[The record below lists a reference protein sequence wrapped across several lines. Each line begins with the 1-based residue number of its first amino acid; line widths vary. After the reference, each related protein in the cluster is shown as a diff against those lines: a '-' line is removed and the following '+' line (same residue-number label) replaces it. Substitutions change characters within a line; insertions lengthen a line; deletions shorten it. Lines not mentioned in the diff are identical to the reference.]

1 MPTCLMTCK
10 PPQSRITECVFW
22 VFSSLLFNVELFRYD
37 YQYHTEY
44 HQASTSYTEIRPE
57 HPRFYLLTMLSLAA
71 MSLFATSASAQLAT
85 SMWGF
90 AVPKFLNR
98 TYSGSVM
105 NLDADR
111 TTVAYTADDMKSS
124 GTITLGGITYFGYT
138 ATPNVSGRTSATFVV
153 TCSRANEEVVSATC
167 LQSQLGA
174 ESKIAANCASRYSGA
189 ELSTLLVPEWC
200 TNSAAFEEAA
210 KRPMTIS
217 SAEMANYA
225 LVLTAGLEKLSAT
238 ATGPSKTNAEGTP
251 LPTGS
256 AVATGA
262 AASLQVPLI
271 AAVVAVVSLALY

>member
-1 MPTCLMTCK
+1 
-10 PPQSRITECVFW
+10 
-22 VFSSLLFNVELFRYD
+22 
-37 YQYHTEY
+37 
-44 HQASTSYTEIRPE
+44 
-57 HPRFYLLTMLSLAA
+57 MLSLAA
-71 MSLFATSASAQLAT
+71 MSLFAASVSAQLAT

-90 AVPKFLNR
+90 AVPKFLNN

-138 ATPNVSGRTSATFVV
+138 ATPTVSGRTSATVVV

-174 ESKIAANCASRYSGA
+174 ESKMSANCASRYSGV

-210 KRPMTIS
+210 KSPMTIS

-225 LVLTAGLEKLSAT
+225 LVLTAGLEKLSAK
-238 ATGPSKTNAEGTP
+238 ATGPTKTNAEGTP
-251 LPTGS
+251 SPTGS
-256 AVATGA
+256 AAATGA
-262 AASLQVPLI
+262 AASFQVPLI
-271 AAVVAVVSLALY
+271 ATLVAVVACLL